1 MEVTGM
7 LKKAQMLPLPFYGIM
22 HRTSHIRLIWEA

>member
-7 LKKAQMLPLPFYGIM
+7 LKKAQMLPLTLYGTK
-22 HRTSHIRLIWEA
+22 HRTSLIRLIREA

>member
-7 LKKAQMLPLPFYGIM
+7 FKKAQMLPLPFYGIM
-22 HRTSHIRLIWEA
+22 HRTSYIRLIREA